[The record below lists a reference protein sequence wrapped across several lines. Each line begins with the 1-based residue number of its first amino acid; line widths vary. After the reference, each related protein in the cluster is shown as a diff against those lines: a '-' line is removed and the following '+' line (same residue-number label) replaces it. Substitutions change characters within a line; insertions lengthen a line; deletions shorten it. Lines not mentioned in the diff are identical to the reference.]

1 MSKKSGGG
9 GSKTPI
15 PRSVA
20 NNAANQSNA
29 NAGTSGVNRAYSQAQ
44 GNRGTQMAQTKK

>member
-9 GSKTPI
+9 SKAPV

-20 NNAANQSNA
+20 NNSANQSNA
-29 NAGTSGVNRAYSQAQ
+29 NKGSPGTNRTYDLNQ
-44 GNRGTQMAQTKK
+44 GNRGTQMAQSGKK